1 MDRSVDRYWGIYLI
15 QTRLETHLA
24 VHQLGFKAMIFKI
37 AILRAFNAGF
47 PGCLSQKSHTERF
60 GKSRAT
66 EIRILVR
73 IRLIVRVNATP
84 KGPYHEMIRKIP

>member
-66 EIRILVR
+66 NVRMPKSKLNSVALNIAWGILEIHL
-73 IRLIVRVNATP
+73 TS
-84 KGPYHEMIRKIP
+84 GS